1 MLKLFVDSWDF
12 LQKVNNLIIKLL
24 YYNSGAIAHSFS
36 RFGQGIGEIHIDDVQ
51 CTGTESS
58 LLACSYVSIDNC
70 FHFEDAGVE
79 CNVPSCKCKYIMCIS
94 DNTYL

>member
-1 MLKLFVDSWDF
+1 M
-12 LQKVNNLIIKLL
+12 IL
-24 YYNSGAIAHSFS
+24 YVYSGAIAHSLS

-58 LLACSYVSIDNC
+58 LLACSYVSVGDC

-79 CNVPSCKCKYIMCIS
+79 CNGPSCKCRYIMCIS
-94 DNTYL
+94 DNTYLYSSVYSW